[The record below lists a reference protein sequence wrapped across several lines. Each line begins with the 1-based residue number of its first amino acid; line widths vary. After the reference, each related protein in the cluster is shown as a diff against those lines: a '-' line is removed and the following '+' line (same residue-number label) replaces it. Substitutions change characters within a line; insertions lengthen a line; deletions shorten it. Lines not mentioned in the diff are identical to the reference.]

1 MRDNGDSQER
11 KKGGLGIFILFI
23 LILFLLAVAAGVFYG
38 SLIKEKPKDLSDTT
52 VKSFDLTEESK
63 TAHKTIDDVLLLKRE
78 NWQLRD
84 TGRKQHHDQLEISGA
99 DVLWTDR
106 EVAVGVPVTTELEG
120 ASLWVQEHLRNTDV
134 VFINE
139 EESEWNGMDAWRLNL
154 GIAVKSGKDT
164 ERKFITDTIFFFH
177 HGNLTNRDRDIP
189 KISKEAKRSEDEKD
203 KTNKSGGELSG
214 SKN

>member
-63 TAHKTIDDVLLLKRE
+63 TAHKTVDDVLLLKRE

-139 EESEWNGMDAWRLNL
+139 EESEWNGMDAWRLIL

-164 ERKFITDTIFFFH
+164 ERKFITDTVFFFH
-177 HGNLTNRDRDIP
+177 HGNLINRDRDIP
-189 KISKEAKRSEDEKD
+189 KIPKEAKRSEDEKD

>member
-1 MRDNGDSQER
+1 MRDNDNSQ
-11 KKGGLGIFILFI
+11 KSKSGGVGIFILFI
-23 LILFLLAVAAGVFYG
+23 LVLFIMAGAAGAFYG
-38 SLIKEKPKDLSDTT
+38 SLIQEKPKDLSDTS
-52 VKSFDLTEESK
+52 VKSFDLMEESK
-63 TAHKTIDDVLLLKRE
+63 TAHRTVDEVLLLKRE

-84 TGRKQHHDQLEISGA
+84 TERKKHQDQLESSGA

-120 ASLWVQEHLRNTDV
+120 ASRWVQEHLQNTDV

-139 EESEWNGMDAWRLNL
+139 EESEWHGMEAWRLNL

-164 ERKFITDTIFFFH
+164 ERKFKTDTIFFFH

-189 KISKEAKRSEDEKD
+189 KIPKEDKRSDDEKD
-203 KTNKSGGELSG
+203 KTKS
-214 SKN
+214 

>member
-63 TAHKTIDDVLLLKRE
+63 TAHKTVDDVLLLKRE

-164 ERKFITDTIFFFH
+164 ERKFITDTVYFFH

>member
-63 TAHKTIDDVLLLKRE
+63 TAHKTVDDVLLLKRE

-84 TGRKQHHDQLEISGA
+84 TGRKQHHDQLEVSGA
-99 DVLWTDR
+99 DILWTDR

>member
-23 LILFLLAVAAGVFYG
+23 IILFLLAGAAGALYG
-38 SLIKEKPKDLSDTT
+38 SHIQEKPKDLSDTS
-52 VKSFDLTEESK
+52 VKSFDLMEESK
-63 TAHKTIDDVLLLKRE
+63 TAHKTVDDALLLKRE

-84 TGRKQHHDQLEISGA
+84 TERRQHHDQLESSGA

-164 ERKFITDTIFFFH
+164 ERKFITDTVFFFH

-189 KISKEAKRSEDEKD
+189 KIPKEAKRSEDEKD

-214 SKN
+214 SRS

>member
-1 MRDNGDSQER
+1 MRDNDNSQ
-11 KKGGLGIFILFI
+11 KSKSGGVGIFILFI
-23 LILFLLAVAAGVFYG
+23 LILFIMAGAAGAFYG
-38 SLIKEKPKDLSDTT
+38 SLIQEKPKDLSDTS
-52 VKSFDLTEESK
+52 VKSFDLMEESK
-63 TAHKTIDDVLLLKRE
+63 TAHRTVDEVLLLKRE

-84 TGRKQHHDQLEISGA
+84 TERKKHQDQLESSGA

-120 ASLWVQEHLRNTDV
+120 ASRWVQEHLQNTDV

-139 EESEWNGMDAWRLNL
+139 EESEWHGMEAWRLNL

-164 ERKFITDTIFFFH
+164 ERKFKTDTIFFFH

-189 KISKEAKRSEDEKD
+189 KIPKEDKRSDDEKD
-203 KTNKSGGELSG
+203 KTKS
-214 SKN
+214 